1 MTANL
6 LRQARDEHGD
16 ARRADV
22 FCLVKAFVS
31 DRKLCQD
38 PLMVYPGRHILLA
51 REAMMKLVRGDA
63 PCILTA
69 NSLGWYTV
77 MFKGG
82 CARARHC
89 ALPDRQHQERI
100 PEACKASTKPLFQL
114 RGGSEVLAAI
124 VWGYRNAAPTT
135 STASVSWNANL
146 VEPTCA
152 IHEKRH

>member
-1 MTANL
+1 MPRPSDGL
-6 LRQARDEHGD
+6 PRQTYIACTRSNDET
-16 ARRADV
+16 R
-22 FCLVKAFVS
+22 
-31 DRKLCQD
+31 Q
-38 PLMVYPGRHILLA
+38 
-51 REAMMKLVRGDA
+51 EGDA

-100 PEACKASTKPLFQL
+100 PEACKVSTKPLFQL

-146 VEPTCA
+146 VEPTCT
-152 IHEKRH
+152 IHEKRHLT